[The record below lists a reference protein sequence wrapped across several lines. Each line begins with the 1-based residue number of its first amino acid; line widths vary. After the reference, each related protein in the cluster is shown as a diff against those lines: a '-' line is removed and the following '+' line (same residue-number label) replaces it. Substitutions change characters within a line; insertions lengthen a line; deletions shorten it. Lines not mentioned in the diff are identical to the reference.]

1 LQPTPK
7 TADDDQQQPPE
18 KPRNWKMIGAVV
30 IIVIIA
36 LGAGGY
42 LLAGGGS
49 SMPVNKNVT
58 IDPTSHCNPL
68 TTGFV
73 CTVFLHPTSGSTLT
87 ASEIKS
93 VYINGTVSQE
103 TAAGSGNTITIT
115 ATVQI
120 AAPGC
125 VTGCASNAATNSIP
139 HVGVVQ
145 VDFTDGTQVSAEMG
159 AGEVIA

>member
-7 TADDDQQQPPE
+7 TAADDDQQEHE
-18 KPRNWKMIGAVV
+18 KPRNMKMIGAVV
-30 IIVIIA
+30 IIVIVA
-36 LGAGGY
+36 LGVGGY
-42 LLAGGGS
+42 FLVGGGS

-58 IDPTSHCNPL
+58 VDTTSHCNSL

-73 CTVFLHPTSGSTLT
+73 CIVILHPSSGTTLT
-87 ASEIKS
+87 VSQIKS
-93 VYINGTVSQE
+93 VLINGTVSQE
-103 TAAGSGNTITIT
+103 TAAGSNGSVTVT
-115 ATVQI
+115 ATVPI

-159 AGEVIA
+159 AGEVIG